1 MASNINASIAADR
14 NTTGVPRLNPQPR
27 TTGADSYVKWL
38 RETKQPLFEVDGTFW
53 RPYQKALV
61 PASLVPRPVALTT
74 DQAHELLDRSGALM
88 LRYFTRTYDTP
99 TSFWYTACN
108 DYSFDSLDGKI
119 RYQIRRAYKHCR
131 IERVDPVWL
140 ADHGYPCYLA
150 AYSRYRNAQPESPA
164 MFDRMCRG
172 AADGPFEF
180 WAAFAGDELAGFGK
194 YFVGEDYVAG
204 TVLKFDPRFY
214 ELRLGTAFQDGVL
227 NHYVRGQGKAV
238 VIGFRSLVH
247 DTQIHE
253 FVLKFGYQR
262 VYCDL
267 KLVYRPLMR
276 AGVNLLYPF
285 RSLLERVPQSS
296 TATNLRALLA
306 QEEIQRS
313 FG

>member
-1 MASNINASIAADR
+1 MASNSNASIAADR
-14 NTTGVPRLNPQPR
+14 NQTGVPRRNPPQAAR
-27 TTGADSYVKWL
+27 TDAYVKWL
-38 RETKQPLFEVDGTFW
+38 QETNQPLFEVDGTYW

-61 PASLVPRPVALTT
+61 PASVVPRPVALTAE
-74 DQAHELLDRSGALM
+74 QARELLDKSGALM

-99 TSFWYTACN
+99 TSFWYTACH
-108 DYSFDSLDGKI
+108 DYSFDSLAAKV

-131 IERVDPVWL
+131 IELVDPVWL
-140 ADHGYPCYLA
+140 ADHGYPCYVA
-150 AYSRYRNAQPESPA
+150 AHSKYRNARPESRE
-164 MFDRMCRG
+164 MFDKMCRG
-172 AADGPFEF
+172 AAGGPFEF

-194 YFVGEDYVAG
+194 YFVGEDSVAG

-214 ELRLGTAFQDGVL
+214 ELRLGTAFQDAVL
-227 NHYVRGQGKAV
+227 NHYVRGQSKAV

-267 KLVYRPLMR
+267 KLVYRPLVR

-296 TATNLRALLA
+296 AATNLGALLA